1 LVRVLSYN
9 FLTIED
15 ASMMITTKSGRT
27 LQLKSYGKMLVI
39 SLFVVSGA
47 WLAAYSFNTYY
58 PLPAIAASILE
69 YSGYILWGTGLA
81 RPKVDALTH
90 CIPSKIFYRKLQFL
104 CSELGI
110 FAFVF
115 ASSLETAL

>member
-1 LVRVLSYN
+1 MLSS
-9 FLTIED
+9 TQ
-15 ASMMITTKSGRT
+15 GRT
-27 LQLKSYGKMLVI
+27 LQLKSYAKMLI
-39 SLFVVSGA
+39 ASIIVVAGA
-47 WLAAYSFNTYY
+47 WLSGFLFNSYY
-58 PLPAIAASILE
+58 PLPAVSSSLLE

-110 FAFVF
+110 FVFVM
-115 ASSLETAL
+115 AATLES